1 LRETFASAAA
11 QLPRQEDQ
19 ATAFR
24 AGIPKE
30 SSGNPDLLV
39 LGLHG
44 SLNFLG
50 GCREALIHLV
60 ISRLAELVARL
71 RTSAASAA
79 SLRSFLIKA

>member
-1 LRETFASAAA
+1 
-11 QLPRQEDQ
+11 
-19 ATAFR
+19 
-24 AGIPKE
+24 
-30 SSGNPDLLV
+30 V

-44 SLNFLG
+44 SFNFLG

-71 RTSAASAA
+71 RTRAASAA